1 MDKDII
7 LGKPVYKAFMK
18 SLYTMRHLKPGH
30 LMEMT
35 IESEAGQAPELMW
48 KEWRRENSGK

>member
-7 LGKPVYKAFMK
+7 LGKPVYKAFKK

-48 KEWRRENSGK
+48 KEWRRENSRK

>member
-7 LGKPVYKAFMK
+7 SGKAVYKAFKK
-18 SLYTMRHLKPGH
+18 SLYTLRHLKPGH

-35 IESEAGQAPELMW
+35 IESEAGQAPELTW
-48 KEWRRENSGK
+48 KEW

>member
-1 MDKDII
+1 MDKDITAE
-7 LGKPVYKAFMK
+7 KPVYTAVKK
-18 SLYTMRHLKPGH
+18 SLYNLRHLKPGH

-48 KEWRRENSGK
+48 KEW